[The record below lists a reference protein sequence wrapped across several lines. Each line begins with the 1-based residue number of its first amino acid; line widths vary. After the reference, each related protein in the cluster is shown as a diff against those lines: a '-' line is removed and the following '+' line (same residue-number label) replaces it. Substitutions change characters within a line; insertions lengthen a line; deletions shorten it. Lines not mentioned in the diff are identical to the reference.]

1 MSDNS
6 ETTTPL
12 SLPLQGPSGKSAYV
26 LVATLIVV
34 LVVGLAAIS
43 LGQEKARYRER
54 ATIATQNLASLLD
67 QHLDDAFDQI
77 DIVLQSAAYIYEDK
91 FAHIQ
96 ARPKALNQFL
106 ERQELLVP
114 FLDGLRIADTEG
126 KVRYGRAVPE
136 KPLVD
141 ISDREYFIKAK
152 AAAQPETVV
161 AGPLFSRI
169 SNTWVIVFA
178 RPLRAPD
185 GSFAGVIYAN
195 LSTQFFEETLSS
207 LHLGTHGA
215 ASIRTTDLAL
225 VHRFPDTKK
234 AIGSRDVSAELREA
248 LQKNPKLGDYLAKTA
263 IDGIER
269 TNAYRRVHHYPFYVI
284 VGLSTDDYL
293 GGWRQIQGVIMG
305 LGGLTIALTLFA
317 AIILYRAH
325 TKLAADLAER
335 TRIGHELQAAMEER
349 LLLNRELEIRT
360 LQAESANRAKTTFLG
375 NMSHE
380 MRTPLHQINGL
391 TSLIAREPLS
401 AKQSE
406 FLEKLQQV
414 SKHLSE
420 VIEGILDFTRI
431 EASDFT
437 LAHTPI
443 DLQGL
448 LERLCRPYATQAM
461 ARGLAFNFSSNIS
474 STIALGDE
482 KTLGVALGNYLQ
494 NALRFTNEGKIDV
507 RLTETWRDTACT
519 TLRFEVEDTGIGI
532 DASVLPRLF
541 HLFEQADNS
550 PSRAYG
556 GTGMGLAVTRR
567 IASMMTGD
575 AGCTSERGKGSCFWF
590 TVTLDLAPAALP
602 LL

>member
-1 MSDNS
+1 
-6 ETTTPL
+6 
-12 SLPLQGPSGKSAYV
+12 
-26 LVATLIVV
+26 
-34 LVVGLAAIS
+34 
-43 LGQEKARYRER
+43 
-54 ATIATQNLASLLD
+54 
-67 QHLDDAFDQI
+67 
-77 DIVLQSAAYIYEDK
+77 
-91 FAHIQ
+91 
-96 ARPKALNQFL
+96 
-106 ERQELLVP
+106 
-114 FLDGLRIADTEG
+114 
-126 KVRYGRAVPE
+126 
-136 KPLVD
+136 
-141 ISDREYFIKAK
+141 
-152 AAAQPETVV
+152 
-161 AGPLFSRI
+161 
-169 SNTWVIVFA
+169 
-178 RPLRAPD
+178 
-185 GSFAGVIYAN
+185 
-195 LSTQFFEETLSS
+195 
-207 LHLGTHGA
+207 
-215 ASIRTTDLAL
+215 

-234 AIGSRDVSAELREA
+234 AIGSKDVSAELREA

-325 TKLAADLAER
+325 CKLSADLAER
-335 TRIGHELQAAMEER
+335 TRIGHELQTAMEER
-349 LLLNRELEIRT
+349 LLLNRELELRT
-360 LQAESANRAKTTFLG
+360 IEAESANRAKTTFLG

-443 DLQGL
+443 DLPGL
-448 LERLCRPYATQAM
+448 LERLCRPYAAQAM

-567 IASMMTGD
+567 IAGMMTGD

-590 TVTLDLAPAALP
+590 TVTLDLAPSGLP
-602 LL
+602 SI